1 MNGSFWQTA
10 IVLAAV
16 ATAIGYLIRNALRR
30 RKAQSACAN
39 CPAVKSG
46 RR

>member
-16 ATAIGYLIRNALRR
+16 AIAIGYLISVALRR

-39 CPAVKSG
+39 CPAIKAG